1 MPADSGVPQT
11 PPGAGRPQ
19 ERIRSSVALI
29 VPEAGGSSVVGSG
42 APLPWLTSICPLLR
56 AADGSWRSAVPTK
69 EHRCWAGEPPSPL
82 PTATQQELCLTSA
95 HGGCERY
102 LNNKD
107 RRAAALAQDDI
118 EIGRLE
124 TARFG
129 PFVSPV
135 PVAVDARPPRPDHR
149 VRSVVGRR
157 RIPGMIIGGGVV
169 LVGVVA
175 LAAILGG
182 SRLPGVAALPSPT
195 VAVTGA
201 PEGQV
206 TPVPAAT
213 ADVPEPMIA
222 RTPALTPGPTPAA
235 SVAPG
240 ASTPAASD
248 APVPT
253 AATRPTP
260 TPDIARKYT
269 VKQGDTIKSIAR
281 KFGLRPRDL
290 RNVNTIGKDV
300 VVGQRLRIPVR
311 TAAESVEPTIAPNPQ
326 PTERTTPVD
335 PAA

>member
-1 MPADSGVPQT
+1 MPQK
-11 PPGAGRPQ
+11 PPGAASPQ
-19 ERIRSSVALI
+19 ERKRSSVAL
-29 VPEAGGSSVVGSG
+29 VAPEAGRPSGVGPG
-42 APLPWLTSICPLLR
+42 TPLPWLGSICPLLR

-69 EHRCWAGEPPSPL
+69 EHRCWAGQPPSPL
-82 PTATQQELCLTSA
+82 PTATQLELCLTSA

-107 RRAAALAQDDI
+107 QRAAALAQDDI

-135 PVAVDARPPRPDHR
+135 PIAVDARPPRSDHGA
-149 VRSVVGRR
+149 RSAAGRR
-157 RIPGMIIGGGVV
+157 RVPGMIVGGGVV

-182 SRLPGVAALPSPT
+182 SRLPGIAALPSAT
-195 VAVTGA
+195 VPVTGA
-201 PEGQV
+201 PGVQAS
-206 TPVPAAT
+206 PIPAT
-213 ADVPEPMIA
+213 TVDVPQPTIA
-222 RTPALTPGPTPAA
+222 PTPAPTPGPTPAA

-240 ASTPAASD
+240 ASTPAAT
-248 APVPT
+248 AVPAST
-253 AATRPTP
+253 ATPQPTP
-260 TPDIARKYT
+260 TPEIARKYT
-269 VKQGDTIKSIAR
+269 VKQGDTIKSIAI

-311 TAAESVEPTIAPNPQ
+311 TAADSVEPTIAPAPQ